1 MLLNQLQQLLSYLR
15 ARVLRRNIEYK
26 VGGFTI
32 KRITLLIELLQLGKR
47 IVYLKE
53 GTVFIA
59 RNAPV

>member
-1 MLLNQLQQLLSYLR
+1 MLLNQLQQLLGYLR

>member
-1 MLLNQLQQLLSYLR
+1 MLLNQLQQLLGDLW
-15 ARVLRRNIEYK
+15 AGMLRRNIEYK
-26 VGGFTI
+26 VGGFTV

-59 RNAPV
+59 RDAPV